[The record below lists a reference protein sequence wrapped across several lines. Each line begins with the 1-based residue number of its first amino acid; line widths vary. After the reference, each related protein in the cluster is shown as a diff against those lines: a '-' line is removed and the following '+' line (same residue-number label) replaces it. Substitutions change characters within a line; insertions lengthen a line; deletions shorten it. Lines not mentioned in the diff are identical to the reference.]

1 MATLLT
7 ACNNTFEAEL
17 MKGRLESEGIPCVL
31 QGETMNLVYGGIS
44 AMPINLLV
52 REEDLEKAL
61 EVINSDE
68 EEL

>member
-17 MKGRLESEGIPCVL
+17 LKGRLESEGIPCVL

-52 REEDLEKAL
+52 REKDLEKAL
-61 EVINSDE
+61 EVINCDE

>member
-17 MKGRLESEGIPCVL
+17 LKGRLESEGIPCVL

-44 AMPINLLV
+44 AMPINILV

-61 EVINSDE
+61 ELIKNDNTE
-68 EEL
+68 D

>member
-17 MKGRLESEGIPCVL
+17 LKGRLESEGIPCVL

-52 REEDLEKAL
+52 REKDLEKAL

>member
-7 ACNNTFEAEL
+7 SCNNTFEAEL
-17 MKGRLESEGIPCVL
+17 LKGRLESEGIPCVL